1 MKIGILGGSFNPV
14 HNGHVRM
21 AIEVLERLS
30 LDRVELVPAKQPP
43 HKQEGDILPFDLRL
57 ELVNQAIEGVPG
69 LGSNPLEGEREGPS
83 YTCDTLNCY
92 RTEQPDSDFFF
103 IVGAS
108 TFLEL
113 DQWRRGL
120 EIPSMASIAVVNRWD
135 AATAVAGFIKAH
147 WPEAKQE
154 PEGVW
159 IFPEGHTIRLVD
171 IPRLDI
177 KGRHIRERWL
187 ERRSLRFL
195 VPPGV
200 ETFLEDHTAEVQK
213 YWGNRSQPVSAGK

>member
-57 ELVNQAIEGVPG
+57 ELVNQAIDGVPG

-213 YWGNRSQPVSAGK
+213 YWGKRSQPVSAGK